1 MRPQANSA
9 PYPKGTQQTEAQV
22 EVGAR
27 FWNWLALEAKRKQ
40 PGTHAQGQEY
50 WQATVQ
56 SQGPG
61 DAWPEPPENSV
72 LAVTRTEESHG
83 QRPESRKL
91 KGLA

>member
-1 MRPQANSA
+1 MAVSVVAFTSGSA
-9 PYPKGTQQTEAQV
+9 FVSFLVLYDGDASFNACLYVILFFSAYAFGTQQTEAQV

-61 DAWPEPPENSV
+61 DA
-72 LAVTRTEESHG
+72 
-83 QRPESRKL
+83 
-91 KGLA
+91 

>member
-1 MRPQANSA
+1 MYSFIFSF
-9 PYPKGTQQTEAQV
+9 GTQQTEAQV

-50 WQATVQ
+50 WQATAQ